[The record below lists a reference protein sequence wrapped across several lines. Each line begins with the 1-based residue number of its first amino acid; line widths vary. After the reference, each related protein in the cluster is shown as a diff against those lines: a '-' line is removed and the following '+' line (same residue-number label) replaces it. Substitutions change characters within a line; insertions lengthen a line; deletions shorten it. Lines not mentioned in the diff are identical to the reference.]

1 MNTLSKTRKRASSP
15 SVVEQVPI
23 VVESSDL
30 QSQLQSHLQSPQQ
43 LEQKQLEQ
51 QQLEQQ
57 QQQQQLEQQQ
67 QQKQLN
73 ATFLGSLS
81 NQSSQFQTFLTSHAN
96 DAYTRPWHRLERGV
110 RLNRLRL
117 FAQEERTRCAMND
130 AEQQSLFLVLTK
142 ALDKKMLNSK
152 TVVTYDTE
160 QQKIL
165 EIKGLV
171 SHKHADG
178 RTVYQFLERKTG
190 VTSKRKPTEP

>member
-1 MNTLSKTRKRASSP
+1 MSGLAKTRKRSVPSVEIVSIPPFTNLTPSDTVSTETASSASAP
-15 SVVEQVPI
+15 IASTAPTASTASTAPIAITVP
-23 VVESSDL
+23 
-30 QSQLQSHLQSPQQ
+30 
-43 LEQKQLEQ
+43 
-51 QQLEQQ
+51 
-57 QQQQQLEQQQ
+57 
-67 QQKQLN
+67 LN
-73 ATFLGSLS
+73 PIHQDGTFLGSLS

-117 FAQEERTRCAMND
+117 FAHEERGRCALND
-130 AEQQSLFLVLTK
+130 TDQQALFLVLTK
-142 ALDKKMLNSK
+142 ALDKKQLNSK
-152 TVVTYDTE
+152 TIVTYDTE

-190 VTSKRKPTEP
+190 VTSKRKPVDTA